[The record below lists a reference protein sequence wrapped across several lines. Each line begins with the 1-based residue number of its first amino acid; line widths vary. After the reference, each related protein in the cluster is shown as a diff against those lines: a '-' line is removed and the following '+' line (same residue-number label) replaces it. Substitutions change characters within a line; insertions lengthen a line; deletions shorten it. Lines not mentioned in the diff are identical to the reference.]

1 MSVKTVEQIKS
12 YIKHYEKRCQEA
24 QERIRKDPQD
34 WDAYLERRGTAAAA
48 YALKWVLE
56 ESEEGEKV

>member
-34 WDAYLERRGTAAAA
+34 WDAYLERRGIVGAA

-56 ESEEGEKV
+56 ESEEGEKA

>member
-1 MSVKTVEQIKS
+1 MSMKTVEQIKS

-24 QERIRKDPQD
+24 QEQIRKDPQD

-48 YALKWVLE
+48 CALKWVLE
-56 ESEEGEKV
+56 ENEEGEKA

>member
-34 WDAYLERRGTAAAA
+34 WDA
-48 YALKWVLE
+48 
-56 ESEEGEKV
+56 